1 MVSEPVEPVVNII
14 SEPIKSKN
22 PIVIEG
28 FPGIGLVGNITCQH
42 VIEELEMKYIGSID
56 SRYFPPLAVLFNG
69 IIYMPVRIYEA
80 AKKDI
85 VVVISDIPIHPTAS
99 YDISKA
105 LVDWMQK
112 INVANI
118 ISIAGIATTT
128 GERRVFG
135 GATNN
140 EMLEKIKDKTE
151 IFQVGT
157 ISGISGSIMT
167 ECFLRNLP
175 AVSLLGETPGPN
187 PDPRAAV
194 EVINVLNKIFDL
206 SINTE
211 KLLSQAEQIELEL
224 SKLAEQVRTTE
235 APSMPKKEFPMYG

>member
-1 MVSEPVEPVVNII
+1 MASEPVEPFVRII

-42 VIEELEMKYIGSID
+42 IIEELGMKYIGSID

-69 IIYMPVRIYEA
+69 IVFMPVRIYESQ
-80 AKKDI
+80 KKNI

-99 YDISKA
+99 YDLSKA
-105 LVDWMQK
+105 LVDWVESIK
-112 INVANI
+112 TKNVV
-118 ISIAGIATTT
+118 SIAGIATTT
-128 GERRVFG
+128 GMRRVFG
-135 GATNN
+135 GATTN

-151 IFQVGT
+151 VFQVGT

-167 ECFLRNLP
+167 ECFLRNIP

-194 EVINVLNKIFDL
+194 EVINVLNKIYDL
-206 SINTE
+206 SIDAN
-211 KLLSQAEQIELEL
+211 KLTTQAEQIELEL

-235 APSMPKKEFPMYG
+235 VPMGGKKEFPMYG